1 MSLQPIWVVCIQ
13 DQSQHNDWQDAD
25 KSQACVL
32 PANVLQLDEHNNY
45 FVWLKGADG
54 KASKRV
60 VACDKFTATGVT
72 VVNGLN
78 EGDEVIV
85 EGQQKVCEGTPLAL

>member
-1 MSLQPIWVVCIQ
+1 M
-13 DQSQHNDWQDAD
+13 
-25 KSQACVL
+25 
-32 PANVLQLDEHNNY
+32 LQLDEHNNY

-60 VACDKFTATGVT
+60 VACGKFTTTGVT